1 MTIDP
6 AYYQLSDDQKQ
17 QYLVQTDKDYAGLPP
32 EQQSAYRQHLEG
44 YAPPRQA
51 TNAERE
57 PGAISGFTQ
66 PGTIA
71 PEITQA
77 ADERAGNVRSV
88 VNNVLPAFAGAAVGG
103 PAASA
108 MFPASRVV
116 APTLGRAIG
125 SGTGTAATTPGDV
138 GDRAEAGAK
147 SAGASIL
154 GEGVVRALGFLAKAI
169 GGSGLVKRG
178 LEGAFPPA
186 PKPAVPPGNPVT
198 TTNTMVDLGSQNL
211 DPLQRARS
219 IVNPAGQPIRTVHS
233 QPVMD
238 ELAQHGIPAPQ
249 APGKDLLVTRTPTPG
264 APAVPESL
272 LDKILKTGLVSG
284 ASQDESTQKVA
295 GGAGVGVGNVLSNLG
310 HRWGF
315 LGSRD
320 PNHTTGGRG
329 GG

>member
-17 QYLVQTDKDYAGLPP
+17 QYLAQTDKDYASLQPG
-32 EQQSAYRQHLEG
+32 QQSAYRQHLEG

-57 PGAISGFTQ
+57 PGAISGFTK
-66 PGTIA
+66 PGPIA

-77 ADERAGNVRSV
+77 ADTRASNVRSII
-88 VNNVLPAFAGAAVGG
+88 NNVLPAFAGASVAG

-116 APTLGRAIG
+116 APTLGRAMG
-125 SGTGTAATTPGDV
+125 SGMGTAATTPGDV

-147 SAGASIL
+147 SAGASVA
-154 GEGVVRALGFLAKAI
+154 GEGVLRALGFLTKLV
-169 GGSGLVKRG
+169 GGSSAVKRG

-198 TTNTMVDLGSQNL
+198 TTNTMAGLGEHMPGSPAAPKYL
-211 DPLQRARS
+211 L
-219 IVNPAGQPIRTVHS
+219 NPQGQVASTVHS

-238 ELAQHGIPAPQ
+238 ELAQHGIPAPL

-264 APAVPESL
+264 SPAVPESL
-272 LDKILKTGLVSG
+272 LDKVLKTGAVSG
-284 ASQDESTQKVA
+284 VSQDPSAQQ
-295 GGAGVGVGNVLSNLG
+295 GAMGLGLMLSNVLSNLG
-310 HRWGF
+310 QRWGF
-315 LGSRD
+315 TGRD
-320 PNHTTGGRG
+320 PNHTGPGK
-329 GG
+329 